1 MIRRPPRST
10 LFPYTTLFR
19 SIGEVPFT
27 TVWEPASFE
36 IAKRPDRN
44 ELYARGFIYFNV
56 VLLSVAVLIILFAGD
71 FLRIVAAPAFRP
83 AADLVPVIVLAY
95 VLQSWT
101 IMHYIGIQIR
111 ERTELY
117 TLANWAG
124 AIVALAEIGR
134 ASC

>member
-1 MIRRPPRST
+1 
-10 LFPYTTLFR
+10 
-19 SIGEVPFT
+19 
-27 TVWEPASFE
+27 
-36 IAKRPDRN
+36 
-44 ELYARGFIYFNV
+44 ARGLSFFNLV
-56 VLLSVAVLIILFAGD
+56 CLCVAVLIILFAGD

-111 ERTELY
+111 ERTEFY

-124 AIVALAEIGR
+124 AIVALAGCAVLTPRLLGHRPALATVAAFAVREG
-134 ASC
+134 AVY